1 MVSAFWNS
9 VSSADVRVPASFS
22 WARRRASSAPATE
35 ISSACSATS
44 ARTVTRSGNTSKKP
58 PPTNSVCSGPPM
70 VSLMRR
76 APGLRMVMSGAWRA
90 STPSSPE
97 TSVAMMNSTSPSN
110 RLRSTLT
117 TRSGNFIP
125 GLPTAWGGR
134 RRTRCAAGWGR
145 SLLLHRFGLRASLV
159 DVAHHVEGLLR
170 QIVVLALE
178 DLLEAAH
185 RLAPRHVLAF
195 ATGESLGNA
204 EGLRQESL
212 HLARPRYRLL
222 VVFRQLLH
230 AEDGDDVL
238 QVLVALHDLLHA
250 LGGVVV
256 VLADDGRLHEPARRS
271 ERVDRRID
279 PDLDERAFKTK
290 RCAEVGEH
298 GLDRGVGG
306 AVGRPVPREVRS
318 SGRRPARS
326 AAARRR
332 PASRRTCRCLR
343 ASAPPLP
350 RKPSGPCAGKRC
362 CG

>member
-1 MVSAFWNS
+1 MASAFWNS

-44 ARTVTRSGNTSKKP
+44 ASTVTRSGNPSKKP
-58 PPTNSVCSGPPM
+58 PPTNRVCSGPPI

-90 STPSSPE
+90 STPSSP
-97 TSVAMMNSTSPSN
+97 SAPVAMMNSTSPSN

-134 RRTRCAAGWGR
+134 RRTRCAAGWER

-159 DVAHHVEGLLR
+159 DRAHHVEGLLR

-185 RLAPRHVLAF
+185 SLASGHVLAF
-195 ATGESLGNA
+195 ATGEPLGDA
-204 EGLRQESL
+204 EGLGEKAL
-212 HLARPRYRLL
+212 NLARPRHRLF
-222 VVFRQLLH
+222 VIFRQLLH

-238 QVLVALHDLLHA
+238 QVLVALHDFLHT
-250 LGGVVV
+250 LRRVVM
-256 VLADDGRLHEPARRS
+256 VLADDGRLHEPAGRP
-271 ERVDRRID
+271 ERVDGGID
-279 PDLDERAFKTK
+279 PDLDKRALE
-290 RCAEVGEH
+290 AQGGAQVGEH
-298 GLDRGVGG
+298 GLDRGVGVV
-306 AVGRPVPREVRS
+306 VGRHINGLHRGDRALA
-318 SGRRPARS
+318 GRCDPLLQLAHLGGKGRLVAD
-326 AAARRR
+326 RRR
-332 PASRRTCRCLR
+332 HASQKRRDL
-343 ASAPPLP
+343 
-350 RKPSGPCAGKRC
+350 
-362 CG
+362 

>member
-1 MVSAFWNS
+1 MASAFWNS

-35 ISSACSATS
+35 FHSTGSATS
-44 ARTVTRSGNTSKKP
+44 ARTVTRSGTTSKKP
-58 PPTNSVCSGPPM
+58 PPTNRVCSGPPI

-90 STPSSPE
+90 STPSSP
-97 TSVAMMNSTSPSN
+97 SAPVAMMNSTSPSN

-159 DVAHHVEGLLR
+159 DGAHHVEGLLR

-195 ATGESLGNA
+195 ATGEPLGDA

-250 LGGVVV
+250 LSCVVV
-256 VLADDGRLHEPARRS
+256 VLSDDRRLHESARRS

-279 PDLDERAFKTK
+279 SDLDQRPLQAQ
-290 RCAEVGEH
+290 RRSEVGEH
-298 GLDRGVGG
+298 SLDGRVGVVIGRHVNGLHRRDR
-306 AVGRPVPREVRS
+306 AFT
-318 SGRRPARS
+318 
-326 AAARRR
+326 
-332 PASRRTCRCLR
+332 SRRDPFLQLAHLR
-343 ASAPPLP
+343 GERGLVADGGRHAPQERGHL
-350 RKPSGPCAGKRC
+350 
-362 CG
+362 